1 MSRIETLEFV
11 NREGRERLYPS
22 LGNSSYLVLSQR
34 RQNFASWLS
43 AVPGANLRVL
53 DVGGRIQPYR
63 PLIAERVQQY
73 VAIDLAESPLVA
85 VRANACELPFPENC
99 FDLVFCTQ
107 VLEYVREP
115 AAPVRE
121 IHRVLKPG
129 GVALFSFAAFYP
141 RIADDDYWRF
151 TAAGLRYLLR
161 PFGCVDITP
170 EGSSISGFF
179 RACAVCLSIFTRYA
193 LLRGLAGLT
202 IVPLLNLSALS
213 LEKIARTT
221 NDQATGNYSVWAQ
234 K

>member
-11 NREGRERLYPS
+11 NGEGRERLYPS
-22 LGNSSYLVLSQR
+22 LRNSSYLVLSRR
-34 RQNFASWLS
+34 RQTFERWLS
-43 AVPGANLRVL
+43 AVPGSSLRVL

-63 PLIAERVQQY
+63 PLIAERLRQY
-73 VAIDLAESPLVA
+73 VAVDLAESPLVTL
-85 VRANACELPFPENC
+85 RADACTLPFPENL

-107 VLEYVREP
+107 VLEYVPEP
-115 AAPVRE
+115 AEAVRE

-151 TAAGLRYLLR
+151 TSAGLSHRLR
-161 PFGCVDITP
+161 SFGRVEITP

-179 RACAVCLSIFTRYA
+179 RASAVCLSIFARYTWMRA
-193 LLRGLAGLT
+193 LVGLT
-202 IVPLLNLSALS
+202 IVPVLNVSALL
-213 LEKIARTT
+213 LEKIARTS